1 MREQVTTM
9 QYPPT
14 PEIEIGDLR
23 FSATTLAFAF
33 VALYA
38 ATAAAI
44 STPASSSFAYDVY
57 DIGVNG
63 VLKGPIGFVGG
74 VGAVV
79 FGAVTAIRGA
89 VIQALPALLGGGI
102 LLKADA
108 IVTTL
113 GATV

>member
-1 MREQVTTM
+1 MRENISTL
-9 QYPPT
+9 QYPP
-14 PEIEIGDLR
+14 PEITIGDLR
-23 FSATTLAFAF
+23 FSTTLVAFAI

-44 STPASSSFAYDVY
+44 STPASGAFAYDVY

-74 VGAVV
+74 VGAVA